1 MLKLIFWIFIISV
14 FLSIVVKDFQRVG
27 KQIDKED
34 AEKKEKQ
41 RKINEQKRKKVVEK
55 IELQKQLA
63 AIQYQLKLLEKLDNC
78 INHDLFDEKEL
89 KKQLYIET
97 KTAALCKK
105 ERELKRKIETL

>member
-1 MLKLIFWIFIISV
+1 MLKWIFWIFIISV

-27 KQIDKED
+27 KQLDRED

-41 RKINEQKRKKVVEK
+41 QKINEQKRKEVIQK

-63 AIQYQLKLLEKLDNC
+63 AIQYQLKLLEKLDDC
-78 INHDLFDEKEL
+78 INHNSFDEKDI

-97 KTAALCKK
+97 KTATLWKK
-105 ERELKRKIETL
+105 ERDLKRKLETL

>member
-1 MLKLIFWIFIISV
+1 MLKGIFWIFILSV

-27 KQIDKED
+27 KQIDIED

-41 RKINEQKRKKVVEK
+41 RKINEKKRKEVIQK

-63 AIQYQLKLLEKLDNC
+63 AIQYQLKLLEKLDDC
-78 INHDLFDEKEL
+78 INHDSFDEKEL
-89 KKQLYIET
+89 KKQLCIET
-97 KTAALCKK
+97 KTAALYKK

>member
-14 FLSIVVKDFQRVG
+14 FLSIVVKDFKRVG
-27 KQIDKED
+27 KQLDRED

-41 RKINEQKRKKVVEK
+41 QKINEKKRKEVIQK

-78 INHDLFDEKEL
+78 INHDLFDEREL

>member
-1 MLKLIFWIFIISV
+1 MLRWIFWIFIISV
-14 FLSIVVKDFQRVG
+14 FLSIVVEDFKRVG
-27 KQIDKED
+27 KQLDKED

-41 RKINEQKRKKVVEK
+41 RKINEQKRKEAMQK

-63 AIQYQLKLLEKLDNC
+63 AIQYQLKLLEKLDDC
-78 INHDLFDEKEL
+78 INHDSFDEKEL

>member
-1 MLKLIFWIFIISV
+1 MLRWIFWIFIISV
-14 FLSIVVKDFQRVG
+14 FLSIVVKDFRRVG
-27 KQIDKED
+27 KQLDEED

-41 RKINEQKRKKVVEK
+41 RKINEKKRKEVIQK

-63 AIQYQLKLLEKLDNC
+63 ATQYQWKLLEKLDDC
-78 INHDLFDEKEL
+78 INHDSFDEKEL

-97 KTAALCKK
+97 KTATLWKK

>member
-14 FLSIVVKDFQRVG
+14 FLSIVVKDFQRIG
-27 KQIDKED
+27 KQIDRED

-41 RKINEQKRKKVVEK
+41 RKINEQKRKEAMQK

-63 AIQYQLKLLEKLDNC
+63 AIQYQLKLLERLDNC
-78 INHDLFDEKEL
+78 INHDSFDEKEL

-97 KTAALCKK
+97 KTATLCKK

>member
-14 FLSIVVKDFQRVG
+14 FLSIVVKDFQRIG

-41 RKINEQKRKKVVEK
+41 RKINEQKRKEAMQK

-63 AIQYQLKLLEKLDNC
+63 AIQYQLKLLEKLDDC
-78 INHDLFDEKEL
+78 INHNLFDEKEL

-97 KTAALCKK
+97 KTAALWKK